1 MMQRALARAS
11 EMMKRAM
18 SHTADD
24 NAQLILVVD
33 DDARLRDRL
42 ARALEARGLA
52 VRTAGSYEEAM
63 AVAQACVPEMAVVD
77 LRMPGPSGL
86 ELIRALRE
94 IDPETKIVVLT
105 GYGSIATTIDAM
117 RLGAVYYLQK
127 PADAD
132 EVLNAFARAEAPPAE
147 SLDQAADPPSLERVK
162 WEHVSRVLADCG
174 GNVSEAARKLKLHRR
189 SLQRMLQ
196 KFPPRE

>member
-1 MMQRALARAS
+1 M
-11 EMMKRAM
+11 
-18 SHTADD
+18 
-24 NAQLILVVD
+24 LIVD
-33 DDARLRDRL
+33 DDDRLRERL
-42 ARALEARGLA
+42 ARALEKRGYA
-52 VRTAGSYEEAM
+52 VRTAGNYDEALTI
-63 AVAQACVPEMAVVD
+63 AKDIAPEYAVVD

-86 ELIRALRE
+86 ELLRALKE
-94 IDPETKIVVLT
+94 IDPETRVVVLT

-132 EVLNAFARAEAPPAE
+132 EVLAAFARAEAPPSAE
-147 SLDQAADPPSLERVK
+147 VEGSADPPSLERVK
-162 WEHVSRVLADCG
+162 WEHVARVLSDSG

>member
-1 MMQRALARAS
+1 MN
-11 EMMKRAM
+11 
-18 SHTADD
+18 DD
-24 NAQLILVVD
+24 SAQLILVVD
-33 DDARLRDRL
+33 DDERLRERL
-42 ARALEARGLA
+42 ARAFEARGL
-52 VRTAGSYEEAM
+52 VTRTAGDYDSALVIAKESL
-63 AVAQACVPEMAVVD
+63 PELAVVD

-86 ELIRALRE
+86 ELIRALKE
-94 IDPETKIVVLT
+94 LDPETKIVVLT

-132 EVLNAFARAEAPPAE
+132 DVLAAFARGEAPVTE
-147 SLDQAADPPSLERVK
+147 NLDQGADPPSLERVK

>member
-1 MMQRALARAS
+1 M
-11 EMMKRAM
+11 
-18 SHTADD
+18 
-24 NAQLILVVD
+24 LIVD
-33 DDARLRDRL
+33 DDERLRERL
-42 ARALEARGLA
+42 ARALEKRGYE
-52 VRTAGSYEEAM
+52 VRTASNYDEAL
-63 AVAQACVPEMAVVD
+63 AIAKEVAPEYAVVD

-86 ELIRALRE
+86 ELLRALKE
-94 IDPETKIVVLT
+94 IDPETRVVVLT

-132 EVLNAFARAEAPPAE
+132 EVLAAFARADQPPSAE
-147 SLDQAADPPSLERVK
+147 VEGSADPPSLERVK
-162 WEHVSRVLADCG
+162 WEHVARVLSDSG

>member
-1 MMQRALARAS
+1 VSDAEDS
-11 EMMKRAM
+11 
-18 SHTADD
+18 
-24 NAQLILVVD
+24 QLPLMLIVD
-33 DDARLRDRL
+33 DDDRLRERL
-42 ARALEARGLA
+42 ALALGKRGYA
-52 VRTAGSYEEAM
+52 VRTASNYDDALTIAKE
-63 AVAQACVPEMAVVD
+63 VAPEYAVVD

-86 ELIRALRE
+86 ELLRALKE
-94 IDPETKIVVLT
+94 IDPETRVVVLT

-132 EVLNAFARAEAPPAE
+132 EILAAFARAEAPPSAE
-147 SLDQAADPPSLERVK
+147 VEGSADPPSLERVK
-162 WEHVSRVLADCG
+162 WEHVARVLSDSG

-196 KFPPRE
+196 KFPPRD

>member
-1 MMQRALARAS
+1 MN
-11 EMMKRAM
+11 
-18 SHTADD
+18 DD
-24 NAQLILVVD
+24 SKQLILVVD
-33 DDARLRDRL
+33 DDERLRERL
-42 ARALEARGLA
+42 ARAFEARGLA
-52 VRTAGSYEEAM
+52 VRTAGDYDSALAIARESL
-63 AVAQACVPEMAVVD
+63 PELAVVD

-86 ELIRALRE
+86 ELIRALKE
-94 IDPETKIVVLT
+94 LDPETKIVVLT

-132 EVLNAFARAEAPPAE
+132 DVLAAFARGEAPVAE
-147 SLDQAADPPSLERVK
+147 NLDQGIDPPSLERVK

-196 KFPPRE
+196 KFPPRA

>member
-1 MMQRALARAS
+1 MSSS
-11 EMMKRAM
+11 E
-18 SHTADD
+18 DD
-24 NAQLILVVD
+24 SAQLILVVD
-33 DDARLRDRL
+33 DDERLRERL
-42 ARALEARGLA
+42 ARALTARGYA
-52 VRTAGSYEEAM
+52 VRTAGDYDEAL
-63 AVAQACVPEMAVVD
+63 AVARNTLPELAVVD

-86 ELIRALRE
+86 ELIRALKE
-94 IDPETKIVVLT
+94 LDPETRIVVLT

-117 RLGAVYYLQK
+117 RLGAVFYLQK

-132 EVLNAFARAEAPPAE
+132 DVLAAFARADAPPAE
-147 SLDQAADPPSLERVK
+147 TIDAGIEPPSLERVK

>member
-1 MMQRALARAS
+1 MAQQ
-11 EMMKRAM
+11 
-18 SHTADD
+18 ADD
-24 NAQLILVVD
+24 SSQVILVVD
-33 DDARLRDRL
+33 DDERLRNRL
-42 ARALEARGLA
+42 ARALTARGLS
-52 VRTAGSYEEAM
+52 VCTASHYEEAL
-63 AVAQACVPEMAVVD
+63 AVAREQLPELAVID

-86 ELIRALRE
+86 ELIRGLKE
-94 IDPETKIVVLT
+94 LDPETRIVVLT
-105 GYGSIATTIDAM
+105 GYGSIATAIDAM
-117 RLGAVYYLQK
+117 RLGAVFYLQK

-132 EVLNAFARAEAPPAE
+132 DVLAAFARAEAPPTE
-147 SLDQAADPPSLERVK
+147 SLDQDMDPPSLERVK

>member
-1 MMQRALARAS
+1 MTRES
-11 EMMKRAM
+11 EDSAP
-18 SHTADD
+18 
-24 NAQLILVVD
+24 LILVVD
-33 DDARLRDRL
+33 DDERLRQRL
-42 ARALEARGLA
+42 GRAFEARGYA
-52 VRTAGSYEEAM
+52 VRTAGSYDEAIE
-63 AVAQACVPEMAVVD
+63 VAREWLPEMAVVD
-77 LRMPGPSGL
+77 LKMPGPSGL
-86 ELIRALRE
+86 DLIRALKE
-94 IDPETKIVVLT
+94 LDPETRIVVLT

-132 EVLNAFARAEAPPAE
+132 EVLSAFARGEAPPNE
-147 SLDQAADPPSLERVK
+147 SVSLDLDPPSLERVK
-162 WEHVSRVLADCG
+162 WEHVSRVLADCN

>member
-1 MMQRALARAS
+1 VTEPS
-11 EMMKRAM
+11 ENDAPLM
-18 SHTADD
+18 
-24 NAQLILVVD
+24 LLVD
-33 DDARLRDRL
+33 DDERLRDSL
-42 ARALEARGLA
+42 ARALTKRGYA
-52 VRTAGSYEEAM
+52 VRCAGNYDEAL
-63 AVAQACVPEMAVVD
+63 ALAQAASPEFAVID

-86 ELIRALRE
+86 ELLRALKE
-94 IDPETKIVVLT
+94 LDPETRIVVLT

-132 EVLNAFARAEAPPAE
+132 EILAAFARADAPP
-147 SLDQAADPPSLERVK
+147 LDAIPEQLDPPSLERVK
-162 WEHVSRVLADCG
+162 WEHVARVLSDVG

>member
-1 MMQRALARAS
+1 
-11 EMMKRAM
+11 M
-18 SHTADD
+18 SSTPTDD
-24 NAQLILVVD
+24 TGQLILVVD
-33 DDARLRDRL
+33 DDERLRERL
-42 ARALEARGLA
+42 ARALVARGLE
-52 VRTAGSYEEAM
+52 VKTAGNYDEALQI
-63 AVAQACVPEMAVVD
+63 ARESLPELAVVD

-86 ELIRALRE
+86 ELIRALKE
-94 IDPETKIVVLT
+94 LDPETRIVVLT

-132 EVLNAFARAEAPPAE
+132 DVLAAFARADAPVPE
-147 SLDQAADPPSLERVK
+147 SVEAADPPSLERVK
-162 WEHVSRVLADCG
+162 WEHVSRVLSDCG

>member
-1 MMQRALARAS
+1 MERHLRM
-11 EMMKRAM
+11 
-18 SHTADD
+18 TIPADD
-24 NAQLILVVD
+24 TAQLILVVD
-33 DDARLRDRL
+33 DDERLRERL
-42 ARALEARGLA
+42 GRALEARGLA
-52 VRTAGSYEEAM
+52 VRTAGSYDEALE
-63 AVAQACVPEMAVVD
+63 VARETLPELAVVD

-86 ELIRALRE
+86 ELIRALKE
-94 IDPETKIVVLT
+94 LDPETRIVVLT

-132 EVLNAFARAEAPPAE
+132 DVLAAFARADAPPNSE
-147 SLDQAADPPSLERVK
+147 TLDQLEPPSLERVK
-162 WEHVSRVLADCG
+162 WEHVSRVLSDCG

>member
-1 MMQRALARAS
+1 VS
-11 EMMKRAM
+11 DPID
-18 SHTADD
+18 S
-24 NAQLILVVD
+24 QLPLMLIVD
-33 DDARLRDRL
+33 DDERLRERL
-42 ARALEARGLA
+42 ALALAKRGYA
-52 VRTAGSYEEAM
+52 VRTASNYDDALAIAKE
-63 AVAQACVPEMAVVD
+63 VAPEFAVVD

-86 ELIRALRE
+86 ELLRALKE
-94 IDPETKIVVLT
+94 IDPETRVVVLT

-132 EVLNAFARAEAPPAE
+132 EVLAAFARAEAPPSAE
-147 SLDQAADPPSLERVK
+147 VEGSADPPSLERVK
-162 WEHVSRVLADCG
+162 WEHVARVLSDSG

>member
-1 MMQRALARAS
+1 
-11 EMMKRAM
+11 M
-18 SHTADD
+18 SHEAED

-33 DDARLRDRL
+33 DDERLRERM
-42 ARALEARGLA
+42 ARALTARGLS
-52 VRTAGSYEEAM
+52 VRTAGDYDEAL
-63 AVAQACVPEMAVVD
+63 AIAREALPELAVVD
-77 LRMPGPSGL
+77 LRMPGQSGL
-86 ELIRALRE
+86 ELIRALKE
-94 IDPETKIVVLT
+94 LDPETRIVVLT

-132 EVLNAFARAEAPPAE
+132 DVLAAFARADAPPTE
-147 SLDQAADPPSLERVK
+147 GLDQNIDPPSLERVK
-162 WEHVSRVLADCG
+162 WEHVSRVLSDCG

>member
-1 MMQRALARAS
+1 M
-11 EMMKRAM
+11 AM
-18 SHTADD
+18 SSEAE
-24 NAQLILVVD
+24 ASAPLILVVD
-33 DDARLRDRL
+33 DDERLRLRL
-42 ARALEARGLA
+42 ARAFEARGYA
-52 VRTAGSYEEAM
+52 VRSASNYDEALL
-63 AVAQACVPEMAVVD
+63 VARESLPEMAVVD
-77 LRMPGPSGL
+77 LRMPGLSGL
-86 ELIRALRE
+86 ELIRALKE
-94 IDPETKIVVLT
+94 LDPETRIVVLT

-132 EVLNAFARAEAPPAE
+132 EILSAFSRAEAPPIQN
-147 SLDQAADPPSLERVK
+147 LPPDLDPPSLERVK
-162 WEHVSRVLADCG
+162 WEHVSRVLADCN

>member
-1 MMQRALARAS
+1 M
-11 EMMKRAM
+11 
-18 SHTADD
+18 HDD
-24 NAQLILVVD
+24 SAQLILVVD
-33 DDARLRDRL
+33 DDERLRQRL
-42 ARALEARGLA
+42 ARAFEARGLA
-52 VRTAGSYEEAM
+52 VRTAGDYDSALEIAKEAL
-63 AVAQACVPEMAVVD
+63 PELAVVD

-86 ELIRALRE
+86 ELIRALKE
-94 IDPETKIVVLT
+94 LDPETKIVVLT

-132 EVLNAFARAEAPPAE
+132 DVLAAFARGEAPVTE
-147 SLDQAADPPSLERVK
+147 TLDQGVDPPSLERVK

>member
-1 MMQRALARAS
+1 V
-11 EMMKRAM
+11 
-18 SHTADD
+18 TDPVD
-24 NAQLILVVD
+24 TQLPLMLLVD
-33 DDARLRDRL
+33 DDERLRERL
-42 ARALEARGLA
+42 AQALTKRGYA
-52 VRTAGSYEEAM
+52 VRTAGNYDEALLL
-63 AVAQACVPEMAVVD
+63 ANEASPEYAVVD

-86 ELIRALRE
+86 ELLRALKE
-94 IDPETKIVVLT
+94 LDPETRIVVLT

-132 EVLNAFARAEAPPAE
+132 EILAAFARADAPP
-147 SLDQAADPPSLERVK
+147 LDQLPDTSEPPSLERVK
-162 WEHVSRVLADCG
+162 WEHVARVLSDVG

>member
-1 MMQRALARAS
+1 MTDTGRPAL
-11 EMMKRAM
+11 
-18 SHTADD
+18 DD
-24 NAQLILVVD
+24 GAQLILVVD
-33 DDARLRDRL
+33 DDERLRSRL
-42 ARALEARGLA
+42 ARAFESRGYA
-52 VRTAGSYEEAM
+52 VRTAADYEEALS
-63 AVAQACVPEMAVVD
+63 VARENLPELAVVD

-86 ELIRALRE
+86 ELIRALKE
-94 IDPETKIVVLT
+94 LDPETRIVVLT

-132 EVLNAFARAEAPPAE
+132 DVLAAFARAEVPPAE
-147 SLDQAADPPSLERVK
+147 GFDQGLDPPSLERVK

>member
-1 MMQRALARAS
+1 MS
-11 EMMKRAM
+11 MKV
-18 SHTADD
+18 DD
-24 NAQLILVVD
+24 GSTPLILVVD
-33 DDARLRDRL
+33 DDAPLRDRL
-42 ARALEARGLA
+42 ARALEKRGYLVRIASDYDSALEVARETSPEFA
-52 VRTAGSYEEAM
+52 VI
-63 AVAQACVPEMAVVD
+63 D

-86 ELIRALRE
+86 ELVRALKE
-94 IDPETKIVVLT
+94 NDPETRIVVLT

-132 EVLNAFARAEAPPAE
+132 DILAAFARAEAPPLEA
-147 SLDQAADPPSLERVK
+147 LPDDLDPPSLERVK
-162 WEHVSRVLADCG
+162 WEHLSRVLSDCG

>member
-1 MMQRALARAS
+1 M
-11 EMMKRAM
+11 AM
-18 SHTADD
+18 SSEAEQ
-24 NAQLILVVD
+24 NAALVLVVD
-33 DDARLRDRL
+33 DDERLRLRL
-42 ARALEARGLA
+42 ARAFEARGLA
-52 VRTAGSYEEAM
+52 VRTAANYDEAL
-63 AVAQACVPEMAVVD
+63 AVARESLPELAVVD
-77 LRMPGPSGL
+77 LRMPGASGL
-86 ELIRALRE
+86 ELIRALKE
-94 IDPETKIVVLT
+94 LDPETRIVVLT

-132 EVLNAFARAEAPPAE
+132 EILSAFARADLPPLD
-147 SLDQAADPPSLERVK
+147 SLTPDLDPPSLERVK
-162 WEHVSRVLADCG
+162 WEHVSRVLADCN